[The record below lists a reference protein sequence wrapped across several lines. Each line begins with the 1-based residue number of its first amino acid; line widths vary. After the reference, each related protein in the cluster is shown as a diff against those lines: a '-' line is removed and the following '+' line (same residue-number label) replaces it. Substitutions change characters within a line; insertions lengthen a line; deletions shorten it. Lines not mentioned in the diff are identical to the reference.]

1 MSVGA
6 SIAGQFGSSS
16 GDRATPLSIRQAR
29 EDMNIKGMAD
39 QRTGSLEP
47 VSAVSV
53 RDHAAHASVP
63 IAARR
68 HPPPE

>member
-1 MSVGA
+1 
-6 SIAGQFGSSS
+6 
-16 GDRATPLSIRQAR
+16 
-29 EDMNIKGMAD
+29 MNIKGMAD

-53 RDHAAHASVP
+53 RDPAAHASTHG
-63 IAARR
+63 AARR

>member
-1 MSVGA
+1 
-6 SIAGQFGSSS
+6 
-16 GDRATPLSIRQAR
+16 
-29 EDMNIKGMAD
+29 MNIKGMAD

-53 RDHAAHASVP
+53 RDPAAHASAP
-63 IAARR
+63 EAARR